1 MTARKAHATRG
12 SGGGAAGGGRPGRP
26 GVSFAFVAERGAAQ
40 ADRTA
45 HAAIAAAMWAPVF
58 MAPPLPAV
66 VSPSTIIFLFPH
78 RARMASLPPAAP
90 LRRAPGSSPRG
101 IPPGSGG
108 EFPAAAAPSEPY

>member
-12 SGGGAAGGGRPGRP
+12 AGGVAAGGGRPGT
-26 GVSFAFVAERGAAQ
+26 SFALPGDPRRRKDGGAGGRAGAAGG
-40 ADRTA
+40 ARPA
-45 HAAIAAAMWAPVF
+45 HAAIAGAMWAPVL

-78 RARMASLPPAAP
+78 RARIASIPPAAP

-101 IPPGSGG
+101 IPP
-108 EFPAAAAPSEPY
+108 A